1 MSIQKRRHKMTPTR
15 LFEIACEGSKDICDL
30 KEIVDTY
37 KRLDSGAIEM
47 KLKDGRK
54 GVFRIDGN
62 TKQKYLMFQ
71 WR

>member
-1 MSIQKRRHKMTPTR
+1 MTPTR
-15 LFEIACEGSKDICDL
+15 LFEIACEDSKDILDL
-30 KEIVDTY
+30 KEDVDTY

-47 KLKDGRK
+47 VLKNGKK

-62 TKQKYLMFQ
+62 SKKKFLMFE

>member
-1 MSIQKRRHKMTPTR
+1 MTPTR
-15 LFEIACEGSKDICDL
+15 LFEIVCEESKDILDL
-30 KEIVDTY
+30 KEAVDTY

-47 KLKDGRK
+47 VLKNGKK

-62 TKQKYLMFQ
+62 SKKKFLMFE

>member
-1 MSIQKRRHKMTPTR
+1 MTPTR
-15 LFEIACEGSKDICDL
+15 LFEIACEDSKDILDL
-30 KEIVDTY
+30 KEVVDSY

-47 KLKDGRK
+47 TLNNGKK

-62 TKQKYLMFQ
+62 SKKKFLMFE

>member
-1 MSIQKRRHKMTPTR
+1 MTPTR
-15 LFEIACEGSKDICDL
+15 LFEIACEQEEIDL
-30 KEIVDTY
+30 KEKVDSY

-47 KLKDGRK
+47 LFKSGKK

-62 TKQKYLMFQ
+62 SKKKFMMIE

>member
-1 MSIQKRRHKMTPTR
+1 MTPTR
-15 LFEIACEGSKDICDL
+15 LYEIAKEGAKDIVDL
-30 KEIVDTY
+30 DEIVDTY

-47 KLKDGRK
+47 KLKDGKK

-62 TKQKYLMFQ
+62 TKKKFLMFE

>member
-1 MSIQKRRHKMTPTR
+1 MTPTR
-15 LFEIACEGSKDICDL
+15 LFEIACEDSGDILDL
-30 KEIVDTY
+30 KEVVENY

-47 KLKDGRK
+47 KLKNGKK

-62 TKQKYLMFQ
+62 SKQKYLMFQ

>member
-1 MSIQKRRHKMTPTR
+1 MTPTR
-15 LFEIACEGSKDICDL
+15 LFEIACEQEEIDL
-30 KEIVDTY
+30 KDKVDTY

-47 KLKDGRK
+47 IFKSGKK

-62 TKQKYLMFQ
+62 TKTKYLMFQ

>member
-1 MSIQKRRHKMTPTR
+1 MTPTR
-15 LFEIACEGSKDICDL
+15 LFEIACEQEEIDL
-30 KEIVDTY
+30 KEKVDTY

-47 KLKDGRK
+47 IFKSGKK

-62 TKQKYLMFQ
+62 SKKKFLMIE